1 MLDKKQITDVF
12 FDLDHTLWDFEKNS
26 ALTFERIFDKLNIYL
41 NLDDFLK
48 VYNGINHQYW
58 KMYREDK
65 ISQEELRSLRLI
77 KTFQAIDF
85 DFDPIKI
92 DLISDLYIL
101 NLSSFSNLFE
111 GAISL
116 LKELQVRYQLHV
128 ITNGFER
135 IFDKLNINLNLD
147 DFLKVYNGINHQYWK
162 MYREDK
168 ISQEELRSLRLI
180 KTFQAIDFDFD
191 PIKIDLISD
200 LYILNLSSF
209 SNLFEG
215 AISLLKELQ
224 VRYQLHVITNGF
236 EVVQHHKI
244 NNSGLNSYFEKIFTA
259 EKVGYKKPHPIIFK
273 HALNQTNTLPK
284 NSIMIG
290 DSLEADILGALNIG
304 MHAIHFNSHNEPQ
317 HNHCPMVLNLH
328 QIRGI
333 I

>member
-1 MLDKKQITDVF
+1 MLDKNHITDVF

-26 ALTFERIFDKLNIYL
+26 ALTFERIFNKLNIYL

-116 LKELQVRYQLHV
+116 LEELQVRYQLHI
-128 ITNGFER
+128 ITNGFE
-135 IFDKLNINLNLD
+135 
-147 DFLKVYNGINHQYWK
+147 
-162 MYREDK
+162 
-168 ISQEELRSLRLI
+168 
-180 KTFQAIDFDFD
+180 A
-191 PIKIDLISD
+191 
-200 LYILNLSSF
+200 
-209 SNLFEG
+209 
-215 AISLLKELQ
+215 
-224 VRYQLHVITNGF
+224 
-236 EVVQHHKI
+236 VQHHKI

-273 HALNQTNTLPK
+273 HALYQTNTLPK
-284 NSIMIG
+284 NSVMIG

-304 MHAIHFNSHNEPQ
+304 MHAIHFNSHNETQ